1 MSLTRFVGALRI
13 LHSLDLAD
21 LVEADVLPKYSD
33 GNLNS
38 GNVISMWLEFQS
50 NRTTWFTHATEH
62 QQAQLWALIESRLSQ
77 EEANVAQR

>member
-38 GNVISMWLEFQS
+38 GGVIGMFVEF
-50 NRTTWFTHATEH
+50 RRDPLTWFIYANQH
-62 QQAQLWALIESRLSQ
+62 QQERLWVLIESRLSQ